1 MAIVSMR
8 QFLEAGAHFGHQTR
22 RWNPKMRPYI
32 FGARNRIHIINLQ
45 KTLRMLKVAYE
56 YARDLAAKGDMLLFV
71 GTKTQAKEI
80 IREEAKRSGCFY
92 INERWLGGLMT
103 NFNTIKQSIVH
114 LKKIEDMRGE
124 MGTYEGIIKK
134 EALRIEKRRVKLERA
149 LGGIKEMRKLPGAL
163 FLVDCR
169 KEKIALK
176 EAQKLGIPIIAV
188 VDTNCDPDNI
198 DYVIPGNDDA
208 LRAIQ
213 LFAGTIANGFLE
225 GRAIYEAELRAQPEE
240 KPRSGRTGARGA
252 PGAPKPA
259 EPSSQTP
266 AAGVTEPT
274 APTAEPTA
282 PAAESTAPAA
292 EPAEPVS
299 VAAAGAPSAE
309 ATETIAP
316 AVAPSPEAAGG
327 PPEEPP
333 TAEVTETTASAAEA
347 ADPVSAAAVGAPSVE
362 TTETIAPAVATSPE
376 AAGAPPEEPPPAET
390 AQAESGEPVAAVES
404 SPEAA
409 RSREEPA
416 PGGETDP
423 KPDPTS

>member
-56 YARDLAAKGDMLLFV
+56 YARELAAKGDVLLFV

-80 IREEAKRSGCFY
+80 IRDEAKRCGCFY

-103 NFNTIKQSIVH
+103 NFNTIKQSIVQ

-124 MGTYEGIIKK
+124 LGTYEGIIKK

-149 LGGIKEMRKLPGAL
+149 LGGIKEMRKLPGAI

-208 LRAIQ
+208 LRSIQ
-213 LFAGTIANGFLE
+213 LFAATIANGFLE

-240 KPRSGRTGARGA
+240 KPRSGRTPTPR
-252 PGAPKPA
+252 PA
-259 EPSSQTP
+259 APSSP
-266 AAGVTEPT
+266 
-274 APTAEPTA
+274 A
-282 PAAESTAPAA
+282 PAAEATGTTTPSA

-299 VAAAGAPSAE
+299 
-309 ATETIAP
+309 
-316 AVAPSPEAAGG
+316 
-327 PPEEPP
+327 
-333 TAEVTETTASAAEA
+333 AEVTEIAT
-347 ADPVSAAAVGAPSVE
+347 PG
-362 TTETIAPAVATSPE
+362 APAVEAPEPTAPAVVTKAPETPSPAPVPE
-376 AAGAPPEEPPPAET
+376 AAVTPAPETAPEVTEAAPPEEPPAAAPEK
-390 AQAESGEPVAAVES
+390 SGEPVAAVES
-404 SPEAA
+404 RPDAVDSGEKASPE
-409 RSREEPA
+409 
-416 PGGETDP
+416 GETDP
-423 KPDPTS
+423 TPDPTS